1 MNNLCLISE
10 QWRVILAHNCM
21 ELADVCPFDPLF
33 ILWLIFPKFV
43 SLRSGLRASGGGI
56 IHLEQTTAALLCELV
71 EPQLGGQSNP
81 SHTLLQTYTQ
91 TLYSVAARLLAHGVC
106 MLRAVLVCVVY
117 LRPCF
122 SNDTVVYKARFHDA
136 FLAFSCVLATQ
147 IAYWVHMTHRSRLGV
162 RQTCTCWSCCANMG
176 KLKLITL

>member
-1 MNNLCLISE
+1 MNNLCLISK
-10 QWRVILAHNCM
+10 QWRVISAHNCM

-43 SLRSGLRASGGGI
+43 SLSSGLRVSGGGI
-56 IHLEQTTAALLCELV
+56 IHLEQNTVALLCKVV

-81 SHTLLQTYTQ
+81 SHTLLWTYTQ
-91 TLYSVAARLLAHGVC
+91 TLYSVAAHLWHMGSACWELRLCVWYICDHVSQMIQLYIKQDSWC
-106 MLRAVLVCVVY
+106 FLV
-117 LRPCF
+117 
-122 SNDTVVYKARFHDA
+122 
-136 FLAFSCVLATQ
+136 FSCVLATQ

-162 RQTCTCWSCCANMG
+162 SQTCTCWSCCANMG